1 MAMRLRLMLL
11 VTMSILTI
19 TTKVFALMKITSPV
33 FEASQPIPKRYTCQ
47 NIDINPPLNIS
58 EIPSD
63 TQSMALIVDDPDAP
77 MGTWVHWV
85 VYNMPVIEQIAEN
98 TIPGVQGVND
108 FKKENYGGP
117 CPPSGVHRYYFKL
130 YALDI
135 ILPVK
140 KDMSKDGLL
149 KVMKGHILEEA
160 ELMGTYIKE

>member
-1 MAMRLRLMLL
+1 MRLRLMLL
-11 VTMSILTI
+11 VTISILTI
-19 TTKVFALMKITSPV
+19 TTKVFALMKITSPA
-33 FEASQPIPKRYTCQ
+33 FESNKPIPKRYTCQ
-47 NIDINPPLNIS
+47 DIDINPPLNIS

-85 VYNMPVIEQIAEN
+85 VYNMSVIEQIAEN

-108 FKKENYGGP
+108 FRKKNYGGP

-140 KDMSKDGLL
+140 KDISKDELL

>member
-1 MAMRLRLMLL
+1 
-11 VTMSILTI
+11 
-19 TTKVFALMKITSPV
+19 MKITSPA
-33 FEASQPIPKRYTCQ
+33 FESNKPIPKRYTCQ
-47 NIDINPPLNIS
+47 DIDINPPLNIS

-85 VYNMPVIEQIAEN
+85 VYNMSVIEQIAEN

-108 FKKENYGGP
+108 FRKKNYGGP

-140 KDMSKDGLL
+140 KDISKDELL